1 MADEML
7 WSGRFEQAPERAM
20 LELTASLAVDLR
32 LLPYDVAA
40 TKAHARALAAA
51 GLLEER
57 DLGVIDEALD
67 RIAARHAAGELA
79 PTSQD
84 EDVHSLVERLLTEDL
99 GELGA
104 RIHAGRSRNDL
115 VATDLRLYCKDAAG
129 ALIGATV
136 ELTTVLC
143 DLAERHAATLMPGY
157 THLQRAQPVSL
168 GFHLLAHGFA
178 LERCAARFAAA
189 QDAADTSPLGAG
201 ALAGT
206 TLGID
211 PAVAAKVLGFARTFA
226 NALDA
231 TATRDFAWDLVYAC
245 AACAVVLSRFA
256 EEVVLWCSDEFAFAR
271 PSDAWST
278 GSSMMPNKRN
288 PDMAELARGRAA
300 VTIGALAGLLGLE
313 KGLALGYGR
322 DLQEDKELVF
332 GAVDRTLGALRG
344 LAGLAGSLVFDEQ
357 ALAAA
362 ATGGAVWATDV
373 AEALVARGVPFRSAH
388 AAAGRLVAELERA
401 GLDLAD
407 APVELL
413 ASVHPALRAEDRAF
427 ADPARGLAARRGP
440 GGPAPERVAEQAAA
454 LRARLAARR
463 Q

>member
-1 MADEML
+1 ML
-7 WSGRFEQAPERAM
+7 WSGRFEQAPEPAM

-51 GLLEER
+51 GLLDGD
-57 DLGVIDEALD
+57 DLGALDGALD
-67 RIAARHAAGELA
+67 RIAARHAAGELEVKGE
-79 PTSQD
+79 D
-84 EDVHSLVERLLTEDL
+84 EDVHSLVERLLTEEL

-115 VATDLRLYCKDAAG
+115 VATDLRLFCKDAAA
-129 ALIGATV
+129 ALTAAAVG
-136 ELTTVLC
+136 LGNVLC

-178 LERCAARFAAA
+178 LERCTARFSAARV
-189 QDAADTSPLGAG
+189 AADVSPLGAG

-206 TLGID
+206 TLGLD
-211 PAVAAKVLGFARTFA
+211 PAVAAGALGFARTFD

-231 TATRDFAWDLVYAC
+231 TATRDFAWDLLYAC

-256 EEVVLWCSDEFAFAR
+256 EEVVLWCSQEFGFAR

-288 PDMAELARGRAA
+288 PDVAELVRARAA
-300 VTIGALAGLLGLE
+300 VTIGALSALLGLE

-344 LAGLAGSLVFDEQ
+344 MAGLARSLTFDED
-357 ALAAA
+357 ALARAA
-362 ATGGAVWATDV
+362 AGGATWATDV
-373 AEALVARGVPFRSAH
+373 AEALVARGVPFRVAH
-388 AAAGRLVAELERA
+388 AAAGRLVAALERA
-401 GLDLAD
+401 GVGLAE
-407 APVELL
+407 APPELL
-413 ASVHPALRAEDRAF
+413 ASVHEALGPGDRAL

-454 LRARLAARR
+454 LRARLEARL